1 MQAGAV
7 FLSFQL
13 VWIALYFARMIRH
26 VCGMC
31 YLFRRM
37 LYKAVGAMKLL
48 TYISK
53 NTREVNQMKHRM
65 QTEIYHHGF
74 CFNKLS

>member
-1 MQAGAV
+1 
-7 FLSFQL
+7 
-13 VWIALYFARMIRH
+13 
-26 VCGMC
+26 
-31 YLFRRM
+31 
-37 LYKAVGAMKLL
+37 MKLL

-74 CFNKLS
+74 CFSKLSWARRGLLVIGSVKEWQQGVGGKAPKRHMNISIRSLFAVWNL